1 MVEGVQAQVTAKK
14 LIAVAAFA
22 NSCDNKSEVK
32 ATFLA
37 GTAFS
42 DDLVQTAD
50 LKQAWRDAVRKVEMK
65 LSKTTPDVSSRE
77 DLESALPQQV
87 QVELEMAFMRRY
99 SWHRIGSMAMG
110 CDKLVGTGAPR
121 V

>member
-32 ATFLA
+32 ATLA

-77 DLESALPQQV
+77 DLESALPQEV

-99 SWHRIGSMAMG
+99 S
-110 CDKLVGTGAPR
+110 
-121 V
+121 